1 MQSGEI
7 ADSQLSASNYS
18 VNFEPWHGRLNRWTG
33 AWCTTEET
41 LNQFLQIDLRD
52 IKTVTHIA
60 TQGYFEG
67 AWVKSYSLEY
77 SADGEQWLKYKEA
90 GGHKRVRTTILFFFI
105 LMFHRMNFN
114 YGNFSDFFRYSDTPS
129 SIKWRQILLFFCFY
143 DNWLSTPRFISNAFF
158 KFCRRNRC
166 KSGQQK
172 CKRKVIL
179 SPFYN

>member
-1 MQSGEI
+1 MHSGEI

-18 VNFEPWHGRLNRWTG
+18 VEFEPWHGRLNRWTG

-67 AWVKSYSLEY
+67 AWVTSYSLEY
-77 SADGEQWLKYKEA
+77 SADGELWLEYKEA

-105 LMFHRMNFN
+105 LMFHGMNFN
-114 YGNFSDFFRYSDTPS
+114 FLTFFG
-129 SIKWRQILLFFCFY
+129 IQIHLLPK
-143 DNWLSTPRFISNAFF
+143 NGG
-158 KFCRRNRC
+158 KFCY
-166 KSGQQK
+166 SFVFMITG
-172 CKRKVIL
+172 
-179 SPFYN
+179 SPPLVS

>member
-18 VNFEPWHGRLNRWTG
+18 VNFEPWRGRLNRWTG

-60 TQGYFEG
+60 TQGYFER

-77 SADGEQWLKYKEA
+77 SADGEQWLEYKEA
-90 GGHKRVRTTILFFFI
+90 EGHKRVRTTILFFFI
-105 LMFHRMNFN
+105 LMFHRINFN

-129 SIKWRQILLFFCFY
+129 SIKWRQILLFFCLY
-143 DNWLSTPRFISNAFF
+143 DNWLLTPRFISKTFLNSVGASQR
-158 KFCRRNRC
+158 KY
-166 KSGQQK
+166 
-172 CKRKVIL
+172 KRKVIL

>member
-18 VNFEPWHGRLNRWTG
+18 VNFEPWHGRLNRGTG
-33 AWCTTEET
+33 AWCTTEEI

-52 IKTVTHIA
+52 IRTVTHIA

-67 AWVKSYSLEY
+67 SWVKSYSLEY

-129 SIKWRQILLFFCFY
+129 SIKWRQILLFFCLY
-143 DNWLSTPRFISNAFF
+143 DNWLLTPRFISKTFF
-158 KFCRRNRC
+158 KFCRR
-166 KSGQQK
+166 KPTK
-172 CKRKVIL
+172 I
-179 SPFYN
+179 